1 MNLKILYLF
10 SKSEWTRERESKR
23 EVNSCQK
30 SRVSIKNKIPKAS
43 QFSHSTSG
51 NCLKDNDSNN
61 YDYLHLILPHR
72 GAVKINELMLVMCF
86 RFLDESSHESADY
99 YYGYCCL
106 Y

>member
-1 MNLKILYLF
+1 MSFEIPYLF
-10 SKSEWTRERESKR
+10 GKSEGVRKEKR
-23 EVNSCQK
+23 DVNSCQK
-30 SRVSIKNKIPKAS
+30 STSLLKKKKIPKVR

-86 RFLDESSHESADY
+86 WFLDESSHKSPDY
-99 YYGYCCL
+99 DYGYCCL

>member
-1 MNLKILYLF
+1 MGERKKERDEFLPSLGSLLK
-10 SKSEWTRERESKR
+10 KKMP
-23 EVNSCQK
+23 EV
-30 SRVSIKNKIPKAS
+30 R

-72 GAVKINELMLVMCF
+72 GAEKINELMLIMCF
-86 RFLDESSHESADY
+86 WFLDESSHKSADY